1 VSTTSSTTFRHSPS
15 SSISSI
21 PESNLTS
28 ISSIHVSGIM
38 SSGNRDSHAY
48 LPPIRCSSPL
58 HFSRN
63 TSQSTLDEHH
73 EYDSPLSGSPPLLS
87 VVPEEPSENGH
98 GEYGDMRP
106 TTPCSVFD
114 RILMPQAFVPTRR
127 APRPPQPQSWI
138 DLSDDDCSIVDRPA
152 PRSRGVAPS
161 PPAMEDQ
168 SSHLE
173 REIMR
178 MLQFNEERDVEARI
192 AEEKKKKRASNASL
206 MGGLWGRLKRTAS
219 TAGIRPE
226 RPEGSKRTS
235 YFDYFG

>member
-1 VSTTSSTTFRHSPS
+1 M
-15 SSISSI
+15 
-21 PESNLTS
+21 
-28 ISSIHVSGIM
+28 SGK
-38 SSGNRDSHAY
+38 NHQTHDY

-58 HFSRN
+58 HFSRS
-63 TSQSTLDEHH
+63 TSQSTLDEDQP
-73 EYDSPLSGSPPLLS
+73 EYDTPLSESPPSLG
-87 VVPEEPSENGH
+87 VVPEEPSESGQ
-98 GEYGDMRP
+98 GACLDMRP

-114 RILMPQAFVPTRR
+114 RIMMPQAFVPTRR

-138 DLSDDDCSIVDRPA
+138 DLSDDDDSFADRPA

-161 PPAMEDQ
+161 PPHAALEDQ

-192 AEEKKKKRASNASL
+192 AEEKRKKRASNASL

-219 TAGIRPE
+219 TAGIRAE
-226 RPEGSKRTS
+226 RPEGLKRAS

>member
-1 VSTTSSTTFRHSPS
+1 MSTTSTSYRHSPS

-38 SSGNRDSHAY
+38 SSGNRDSQSY

-63 TSQSTLDEHH
+63 TSQSTLDEHP
-73 EYDSPLSGSPPLLS
+73 EYDSPLSESPPSLG
-87 VVPEEPSENGH
+87 VVPEEPSES
-98 GEYGDMRP
+98 GDSDYADNP
-106 TTPCSVFD
+106 PCSVFD

-192 AEEKKKKRASNASL
+192 AEEKKKKRSSNASL

-219 TAGIRPE
+219 TAGMRPE
-226 RPEGSKRTS
+226 RPEGTKRTS